1 MDNPTFAERIATL
14 KKMAKELQQ
23 CAERVL
29 AEAQRMEAAQ
39 SRFAQRVGKR
49 PGQQGRKNGA

>member
-1 MDNPTFAERIATL
+1 MNTSTFAERTAAL
-14 KKMAKELQQ
+14 KQAALQIKE
-23 CAERVL
+23 CAEVVL

-49 PGQQGRKNGA
+49 PVARKREVA

>member
-14 KKMAKELQQ
+14 KQIEKELRQ
-23 CAERVL
+23 CAETVL

-49 PGQQGRKNGA
+49 PAQRGRKDSA